1 MDDKIKSIMSAV
13 LDIDSAQIDN
23 TTAPDTLEQW
33 DSLKHMSLVIA
44 LEEEFGIQF
53 EDEEIVKMLS
63 FPLIK
68 ETLSGK
74 GIG

>member
-1 MDDKIKSIMSAV
+1 MDEKIKGVMSAV
-13 LDIDSAQIDN
+13 LETDSAQIDDS
-23 TTAPDTLEQW
+23 TTPDTLEQW